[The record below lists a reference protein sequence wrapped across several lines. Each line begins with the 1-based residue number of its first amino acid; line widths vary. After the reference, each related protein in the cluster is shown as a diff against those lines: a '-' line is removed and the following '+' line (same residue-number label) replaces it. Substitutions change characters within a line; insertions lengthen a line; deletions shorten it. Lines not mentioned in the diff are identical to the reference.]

1 MTDKDLPPKKLIR
14 RIRLHDRNDE
24 VGYRKPP
31 KKHQFK
37 PGHSGNPSGRP
48 RRKKTLVTLT
58 QEMLDRVISVTEG
71 GKVKRISMKDALL
84 RRLLDHALKGN
95 LKSANFLFNLYQAP
109 TEQSVDDLNETDQ
122 AILQAYADQ
131 LKADLIME
139 DRDGRREDDD

>member
-1 MTDKDLPPKKLIR
+1 MTKAKDLPPKKRIR
-14 RIRLHDRNDE
+14 RIRLHDRNDDAE
-24 VGYRKPP
+24 VGYGKPP
-31 KKHQFK
+31 KTHQFK
-37 PGHSGNPSGRP
+37 PGQSGNPSGRP

-109 TEQSVDDLNETDQ
+109 TEQSVDDMNETDQ

-131 LKADLIME
+131 LKADLAE
-139 DRDGRREDDD
+139 QDRD